1 MTESNKKK
9 VLLLNRSRGKLQT
22 SLQPIVLDYK
32 ERKKKKKTDEGDEK
46 EQYSEGLEDIQRLEG
61 DAMRIAQRSARALS
75 KGLDTYEQERK
86 RSAREK
92 KDGAIEDFVHNSAK
106 ATSVYMKEASEI
118 PVDIAES
125 LNTSSYQKRLRDN
138 LRQVSKVIRLFRI

>member
-86 RSAREK
+86 RSAKEK